1 MGYDG
6 EGLATTG
13 AFGLTFFG
21 THIGLDLL
29 VAGAAALIVLGAVLY
44 RIVANRSHRASP

>member
-13 AFGLTFFG
+13 AFGLTLYG
-21 THIGLDLL
+21 THIGLDWI
-29 VAGAAALIVLGAVLY
+29 VTGAVALIVLGAVLY
-44 RIVANRSHRASP
+44 RITANRGRHAPR